1 MATELPLKL
10 RKRGFYIVD
19 TTENCIYTENDLP
32 KIFATKE
39 EAEKFLKENNISGFV
54 K

>member
-1 MATELPLKL
+1 MAIELPLKL
-10 RKRGFYIVD
+10 RKRGFYIVN
-19 TTENCIYTENDLP
+19 TTENCIYTENDFP

-39 EAEKFLKENNISGFV
+39 EAEKFLKENNIIGVV